1 MKEIR
6 RTFRG
11 NTTFKK
17 SEIKG
22 RIFEQRKNMALIKIK
37 CNNYIA
43 EERGVVIV
51 EEQKKHVAECL
62 TPVFRNLIYSLY
74 ISVTSRPDET
84 MIQPFVESVSFES
97 FCWKLTVTV
106 FF

>member
-37 CNNYIA
+37 CYIL
-43 EERGVVIV
+43 
-51 EEQKKHVAECL
+51 QHVAECL